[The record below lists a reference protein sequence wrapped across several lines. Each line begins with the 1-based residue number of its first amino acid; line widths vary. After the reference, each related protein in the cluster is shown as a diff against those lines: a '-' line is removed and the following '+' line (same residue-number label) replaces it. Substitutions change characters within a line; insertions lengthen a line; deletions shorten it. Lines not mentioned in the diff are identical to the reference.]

1 MKNIIKYSLLSFL
14 VGTMI
19 FVGCTKEEEEL
30 RLDPTLSTM
39 RVENIGSDSAMITG
53 FVIAEG
59 DGFTEKGVVYDI
71 NQDPT
76 IESNKVTYADTADNA
91 AYSVVIR
98 ELDYATKYYVRA
110 YAMNGTTAIYGD
122 TLSFTTKPVVPELTT
137 AEITNITGNSA
148 SGGGE
153 VTIAGGAAV
162 TAYGICYS
170 TEQDPTTE
178 DQITEDGSGTGAF
191 TSELTELLGNT
202 TYYVRSYATNSA
214 GTGYGPE
221 VSFTTLVGLPAV
233 ATGAVSNISKTGATV
248 AGSLTSDGGGT
259 ITERGIVWGLN
270 ADPTTA
276 DNKVADAG
284 TDIGDFTADVSGLDL
299 STTYHVRAYAINSA
313 GTSYGDDVTFTTLAD
328 ITTFWV
334 VGDYNGWDNSD
345 NAEMLVSTESS
356 NGMAEGYV
364 YLTTGGIK
372 LVTDHSWDDAHT
384 FGDDGS
390 GNLTNPGGNITVAAD
405 GYYRVR
411 ANLTDMTYSLELTDW
426 GVIGDATPGGWD
438 TDTNLSYNADLK
450 IWIGGV
456 NLKAD
461 GAFKFRANDDWV
473 IDYGSSSG
481 DENLN
486 QGGDNIPSPGVA
498 ADYAV
503 TLDLSTPNTYTYAA
517 NRWGVIGNATSGGW
531 DNDTDLTWDAGSGV
545 FTVTLDLVVGE
556 WKYRANDDWAINLG
570 GDLGVLAQDGGNF
583 AITEDGNYTITL
595 NPWTLTGTITKN

>member
-390 GNLTNPGGNITVAAD
+390 GNLTNPGGNITVAED